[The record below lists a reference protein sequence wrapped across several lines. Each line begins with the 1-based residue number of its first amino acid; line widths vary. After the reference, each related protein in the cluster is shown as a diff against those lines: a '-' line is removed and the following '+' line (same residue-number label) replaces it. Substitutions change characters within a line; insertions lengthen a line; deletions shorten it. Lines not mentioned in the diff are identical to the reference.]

1 MTCAGGTESA
11 PRCPPATVTRE
22 RRTTLLTDDGVP
34 IEARYEP
41 SPTPGAEPSGTLAL
55 VLGHGFTGSLE
66 RPALRRVASAF
77 RQRTA
82 VITFS
87 FRGHGRSGGRSTVG
101 DREVLDLAA
110 AVAWARRLGH
120 RRVATVGFSMGGSV
134 VIRQA
139 ALYGTGHGENEEIR
153 PMQDVHHGG
162 RTGRS
167 QRRTAPA
174 PGDAPDT
181 ASGPALDAVPGPASG
196 PALDAAPGPAPGSG
210 PDAVPGPAPG
220 DAPDAS
226 NTASDT
232 APGGPPPVPA
242 PDPAP
247 GRAPDAAPDAVIA
260 VSAPARWY
268 YRGTAP
274 MRRVHWAVTRPAG
287 RLVSRYGLRTR
298 IDPRGW
304 GVDPLP
310 PVAAAPLIA
319 PTPLLIVH
327 GDRDPYFPLDH
338 PRMLASAADPSSTEL
353 WIEPGFGH
361 AETAASPALLTRI
374 ADWAAAHT

>member
-1 MTCAGGTESA
+1 MTCAREAQSA
-11 PRCPPATVTRE
+11 PRCPSKVITRE
-22 RRTTLLTDDGVP
+22 LRATLLTDDAVS
-34 IEARYEP
+34 IEALYEP
-41 SPTPGAEPSGTLAL
+41 SPASGAEPSDHL
-55 VLGHGFTGSLE
+55 VLVVGHGFTGALE

-110 AVAWARRLGH
+110 AVRWARRLGH

-139 ALYGTGHGENEEIR
+139 ALYGKNDEIQPVHVAHDGE
-153 PMQDVHHGG
+153 

-167 QRRTAPA
+167 PGRTAPVAAATDGEA
-174 PGDAPDT
+174 PG
-181 ASGPALDAVPGPASG
+181 
-196 PALDAAPGPAPGSG
+196 APGEVADG
-210 PDAVPGPAPG
+210 
-220 DAPDAS
+220 
-226 NTASDT
+226 
-232 APGGPPPVPA
+232 
-242 PDPAP
+242 
-247 GRAPDAAPDAVIA
+247 AAPDAVIA

-304 GVDPLP
+304 DVDPLS

-338 PRMLASAADPSSTEL
+338 PRMLASAADPSASEL

-374 ADWAAAHT
+374 ADWAAAHA